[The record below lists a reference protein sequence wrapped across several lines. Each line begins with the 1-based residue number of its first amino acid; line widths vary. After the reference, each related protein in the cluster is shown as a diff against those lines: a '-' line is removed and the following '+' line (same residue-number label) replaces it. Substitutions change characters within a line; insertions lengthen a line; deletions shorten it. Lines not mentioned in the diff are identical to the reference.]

1 MLALCSRYRCILH
14 IYFQVICE
22 CIEYE
27 IIYVSLLCNTHDTY
41 SYMYIYIFIII
52 PSTLHTYVYIYA
64 TYRLQEC
71 VCFRIDA
78 HTAAEQQPNTNTDKY
93 NITYK
98 FIQVKTVS
106 DLYRHRL
113 IALIVYYIPIIPPN
127 YYHLY

>member
-1 MLALCSRYRCILH
+1 MKSYTDPYYVTHMILIH
-14 IYFQVICE
+14 TCT
-22 CIEYE
+22 
-27 IIYVSLLCNTHDTY
+27 STY
-41 SYMYIYIFIII
+41 SLSYQVLYTHTYIY
-52 PSTLHTYVYIYA
+52 STYS
-64 TYRLQEC
+64 LQEC